1 MSGINKMIVL
11 GRLGKDPE
19 VRYLQDG
26 KAVAN
31 FSVATSEE
39 WKDKATGEKK
49 ERVEWH
55 KIVVFGR
62 LAEICGQYLSKGK
75 QIYVDGRLQTRSWE
89 KDGATHY
96 MTEIVASTMQ
106 MLDSRSE
113 SGSGEENGYRK
124 ESGSGMKQEAPAP
137 SNQYDEQIPF

>member
-62 LAEICGQYLSKGK
+62 LAEICGEYLKKGS
-75 QIYVDGRLQTRSWE
+75 QAYFEGRLQTRSWD
-89 KDGATHY
+89 KDGVTHY
-96 MTEIVASTMQ
+96 TTEIIVKDMQ
-106 MLDSRSE
+106 MCDRASDTQSSAPRRDYQ
-113 SGSGEENGYRK
+113 GVGNGDV
-124 ESGSGMKQEAPAP
+124 P
-137 SNQYDEQIPF
+137 DDDDIPF

>member
-62 LAEICGQYLSKGK
+62 LAEICGEYLKKGS
-75 QIYVDGRLQTRSWE
+75 QAYFEGRLQTRSWD
-89 KDGATHY
+89 KDGVTHY
-96 MTEIVASTMQ
+96 
-106 MLDSRSE
+106 
-113 SGSGEENGYRK
+113 
-124 ESGSGMKQEAPAP
+124 AP
-137 SNQYDEQIPF
+137 SGHIKTQPRH

>member
-1 MSGINKMIVL
+1 MAGINKMIVL

-62 LAEICGQYLSKGK
+62 LAEICGEYLKKGS
-75 QIYVDGRLQTRSWE
+75 QAYFEGRLQTRSWD
-89 KDGATHY
+89 KDGVTHY
-96 MTEIVASTMQ
+96 VTEIIVKDMQ
-106 MLDSRSE
+106 MCDRASDTQPSGPRSDDQ
-113 SGSGEENGYRK
+113 GSGNGDVPDDDD
-124 ESGSGMKQEAPAP
+124 SS
-137 SNQYDEQIPF
+137 IPF